1 MGWKSVSPAA
11 NASFPLYFGFASC
24 STEVGS
30 WAALIID
37 GL

>member
-11 NASFPLYFGFASC
+11 NASCPLYFGLASW
-24 STEVGS
+24 STVVGS
-30 WAALIID
+30 WDLLISD

>member
-11 NASFPLYFGFASC
+11 NASFPLYLGLASW

-30 WAALIID
+30 CEALISD